1 MWFKPI
7 YTEYY
12 ALDAG
17 NWWDIYQ
24 LSPNRL
30 ILIKRDHSHQSKES
44 NDCSAKS
51 FKSSKNWTGDKREEK
66 YFIFQEFD
74 PRKFENVFREKETEA
89 ALNSSFLIES
99 KKREK
104 WFLDFLSTRR
114 LANLGNG
121 QIRSQLSLVQFIQL
135 SCHGWWL
142 TRSKAFLKMGQSWPL
157 FSLFLPFH
165 AENLSSQQDS
175 NLDLQSRRQERWP
188 LDHHHGPKNS

>member
-1 MWFKPI
+1 MRETDGTSTN
-7 YTEYY
+7 YH
-12 ALDAG
+12 
-17 NWWDIYQ
+17 Q
-24 LSPNRL
+24 NRL

-104 WFLDFLSTRR
+104 WFLDFLSIRR
-114 LANLGNG
+114 LTNLGNV
-121 QIRSQLSLVQFIQL
+121 QIRSQLSKVQFIQL
-135 SCHGWWL
+135 SCHD
-142 TRSKAFLKMGQSWPL
+142 WPRAKL
-157 FSLFLPFH
+157 FKRWANPDLFLVYFC
-165 AENLSSQQDS
+165 LFIQ
-175 NLDLQSRRQERWP
+175 
-188 LDHHHGPKNS
+188 KI